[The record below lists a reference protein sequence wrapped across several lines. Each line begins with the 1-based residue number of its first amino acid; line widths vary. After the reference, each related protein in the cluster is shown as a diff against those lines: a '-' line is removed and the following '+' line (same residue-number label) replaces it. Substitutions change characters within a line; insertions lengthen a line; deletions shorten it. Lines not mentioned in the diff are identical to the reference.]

1 MATVAHS
8 TDSLLLQI
16 THESPLEDGPK
27 LGAHSFFWLGLEAMD
42 DVFSTPVRIVYVHPA
57 EERGRNVDDLRAKV
71 AFRVVP
77 SDIKNLGDLVN
88 WLKTVLKVDAVLS
101 SKGWMEIPTPDPGA
115 HLPPT
120 FELHL
125 RKALFTDASDNSKE
139 WARTVLQPFP
149 FAVLDVA
156 GLRRALEEPLP
167 LPLPVGPATYAT
179 LDPSYATQFIPTNQ
193 YPAERISGCVTNFMN
208 SRVALGMSENLLQS
222 IWDSA
227 FCNLWMELL
236 YLSEITSIQ
245 FNRNVT
251 DHSGASTTNV
261 SPDLL
266 LWILNRLCV
275 TFEEKR
281 VTLEEAYQDLINK
294 LGVLPLQY
302 YGPVQWIVGVAL
314 AGVVKVRA
322 ERYNVVI
329 QSVGY
334 EQMISSEEDLWP
346 AIQSALHG
354 LHALH
359 QAGLVHRDI
368 RWKNILKLPASNGS
382 WMLID
387 LETVWKTDCTPS
399 CWLRAW
405 DDNTLVDGVYTRS
418 SDLYLVGRLME
429 SFRDLSPEAKEFQAK
444 LLRHEFLSAQE
455 ALRVD
460 GNGKYSFS
468 VDVILRIYHLFVVI
482 HSAGLDQNKSL
493 LG

>member
-1 MATVAHS
+1 
-8 TDSLLLQI
+8 
-16 THESPLEDGPK
+16 
-27 LGAHSFFWLGLEAMD
+27 MD
-42 DVFSTPVRIVYVHPA
+42 DVFSTPVCIVYVHPA
-57 EERGRNVDDLRAKV
+57 EERGRNVDDLRAKL
-71 AFRVVP
+71 AFRAVP
-77 SDIKNLGDLVN
+77 SDIKNSGDLVN

-125 RKALFTDASDNSKE
+125 RKSIGGAT
-139 WARTVLQPFP
+139 P
-149 FAVLDVA
+149 FAASCWSCYICNSGPELCYPVHSDQPVPRRENIR
-156 GLRRALEEPLP
+156 LRNKLHELE
-167 LPLPVGPATYAT
+167 
-179 LDPSYATQFIPTNQ
+179 
-193 YPAERISGCVTNFMN
+193 
-208 SRVALGMSENLLQS
+208 
-222 IWDSA
+222 
-227 FCNLWMELL
+227 
-236 YLSEITSIQ
+236 
-245 FNRNVT
+245 
-251 DHSGASTTNV
+251 SGAWHVRESAAKYLGLGILQLVDGAAV
-261 SPDLL
+261 SVGDYEHSVQPERHRPF
-266 LWILNRLCV
+266 WLCV
-275 TFEEKR
+275 KFEEKR
-281 VTLEEAYQDLINK
+281 ATLEEAYQDLINK
-294 LGVLPLQY
+294 LGVLPPQY
-302 YGPVQWIVGVAL
+302 YEPVQWIVGVAL
-314 AGVVKVRA
+314 AGPEMAGWAMRQGQTPDDLFGRLNMGSLRDKTTCLRLSINFLRIALTISSIYSKLNFLPRPFNVLPPAFYGSLSQITRTLRIVYPKVIKEIRPWSQHVAEGFTTTAFVTQAYGLGAVGLVSGVVKVRA

-346 AIQSALHG
+346 AVQSALHG

-359 QAGLVHRDI
+359 QGGLVHRDI

-455 ALRVD
+455 ALHYLSR
-460 GNGKYSFS
+460 
-468 VDVILRIYHLFVVI
+468 
-482 HSAGLDQNKSL
+482 
-493 LG
+493 

>member
-1 MATVAHS
+1 
-8 TDSLLLQI
+8 
-16 THESPLEDGPK
+16 
-27 LGAHSFFWLGLEAMD
+27 MD

-71 AFRVVP
+71 AFRAVP

-261 SPDLL
+261 RPDLL

-294 LGVLPLQY
+294 LGVLPPQY

-314 AGVVKVRA
+314 AGPEMAGWAMR
-322 ERYNVVI
+322 
-329 QSVGY
+329 QG
-334 EQMISSEEDLWP
+334 QTLDDLF
-346 AIQSALHG
+346 
-354 LHALH
+354 
-359 QAGLVHRDI
+359 
-368 RWKNILKLPASNGS
+368 
-382 WMLID
+382 
-387 LETVWKTDCTPS
+387 
-399 CWLRAW
+399 
-405 DDNTLVDGVYTRS
+405 
-418 SDLYLVGRLME
+418 GR
-429 SFRDLSPEAKEFQAK
+429 
-444 LLRHEFLSAQE
+444 
-455 ALRVD
+455 
-460 GNGKYSFS
+460 
-468 VDVILRIYHLFVVI
+468 
-482 HSAGLDQNKSL
+482 
-493 LG
+493 